1 MVSALLLN
9 PSKNRLF
16 LHCTNV
22 VSLLQPRRLT
32 GSPCTGWLL
41 WALITAL
48 DGLSVYLGVISNSS
62 EGWYDP
68 MMTSGDMLITVHSW
82 DRHMSAVTLNEWR
95 RIYLWSCSV
104 YFVSTVGSESNLL
117 EAVEKNALMDFMEN
131 MENITS
137 SVNWLIIYKADM
149 QDKLSDILSWH
160 MKKNDRNAG
169 LR

>member
-1 MVSALLLN
+1 MNEGEFTFDPVQCI
-9 PSKNRLF
+9 LF
-16 LHCTNV
+16 L
-22 VSLLQPRRLT
+22 
-32 GSPCTGWLL
+32 
-41 WALITAL
+41 
-48 DGLSVYLGVISNSS
+48 
-62 EGWYDP
+62 
-68 MMTSGDMLITVHSW
+68 
-82 DRHMSAVTLNEWR
+82 
-95 RIYLWSCSV
+95 
-104 YFVSTVGSESNLL
+104 GSESNLL